1 MNVEELIK
9 KGDDFRHIENYD
21 EALSTYDA
29 AIDILDTFPDSF
41 ENKQKVLALSG
52 KSIVFRRLKKHEDAL
67 ITIDMAIKADPES
80 TKSWNNKGYI
90 LRDLKRYEE
99 ALKAFNTSLDIHSKI
114 AANYSGVSYSW
125 NGKEL
130 VLHGLKCNNN
140 SEITYSW
147 NGKGLVLS
155 DLRRYEE
162 ALKAFKKSI
171 NIDPESAFSWN
182 GKGSVYLSYQKY
194 NEAIEAYDT
203 ALSKE
208 KINNTEKIFAL
219 NGKGVAF
226 THLKKYDIALDVF
239 EKSIDLN
246 LYQGVPYN
254 GKGLIYWTR
263 KQFDQAIESFKQSIQ
278 YDPDYIH
285 SFNSLAMLYL
295 ETSNLKEATLV
306 ANNSFY
312 KNPRNYLTLFL
323 KGKIELEKQNY
334 DNAIYFFEEAI
345 SQSPGDPLTLFWE
358 IYAKYLKAEVNYSLG
373 DKKYQ
378 DIVFSCIRELEKV
391 SAFNSTDSKPDNHI
405 SRKIEA
411 YNNYFL
417 GCCYYKL
424 GDYFSAKEKFIECLN
439 LSSEPE
445 IAKSA
450 KQLVDDLWNYKI
462 NTPVFKWWFDSPLY
476 SIRRKITL
484 SFLLFSIFGVL
495 LPQFS
500 HLLISFL
507 YDLISRVLLPYPSLS
522 KFLNYFFQHLI
533 NPLLTLL
540 SFIDW
545 RNNTTQY
552 TLLILLL
559 FFFLIYPC
567 IKSFKSSEV
576 EIEIQ
581 SPNPIELT
589 PILIEMTL
597 KELEKDV
604 KPLPKT

>member
-1 MNVEELIK
+1 MDVEELIK
-9 KGDDFRHIENYD
+9 KGDEFRRAKKYD
-21 EALSTYDA
+21 EALSTYDT
-29 AIDILDTFPDSF
+29 AIDILKIYPDSL
-41 ENKQKVLALSG
+41 EHKQKARALLG
-52 KSIVFRRLKKHEDAL
+52 KGLVFRDLKKYEEAL
-67 ITIDMAIKADPES
+67 ITLDMAIKADPKS
-80 TKSWNNKGYI
+80 TKSWNSKGYI

-99 ALKAFNTSLDIHSKI
+99 ALKAFKTSLDIHSKL
-114 AANYSGVSYSW
+114 ASNYLGVSYSW

-130 VLHGLKCNNN
+130 VLHGLKCNN
-140 SEITYSW
+140 SEISYSW
-147 NGKGLVLS
+147 NGKGLVLR

-171 NIDPESAFSWN
+171 NINPESAFSWN

-194 NEAIEAYDT
+194 NEAIEAYDS
-203 ALSKE
+203 ALSKK
-208 KINNTEKIFAL
+208 KISDTEKIFAL
-219 NGKGVAF
+219 NGKGVAL
-226 THLKKYDIALDVF
+226 THLKEYDRALEVF
-239 EKSIDLN
+239 EESIDLN
-246 LYQGVPYN
+246 LYQGFPYN
-254 GKGLIYWTR
+254 GKGLIYLTCKR
-263 KQFDQAIESFKQSIQ
+263 FDQAIESFKESIQ
-278 YDPDYIH
+278 YEPDYIH
-285 SFNSLAMLYL
+285 SFNSLSMLYL
-295 ETSNLKEATLV
+295 EISNLKEATLV

-312 KNPRNYLTLFL
+312 KNPHDYLTLFI

-345 SQSPGDPLTLFWE
+345 SQSPGDPLVMFWE
-358 IYAKYLKAEVNYSLG
+358 VYAKYLKAEVNYSLS

-391 SAFNSTDSKPDNHI
+391 SALNSTYSKTKNPI
-405 SRKIEA
+405 LRKIEA

-424 GDYFSAKEKFIECLN
+424 GDYFSAKDKFIECMN

-445 IAKSA
+445 ITTSA

-462 NTPVFKWWFDSPLY
+462 NTPVFKWWFDSPLCRF
-476 SIRRKITL
+476 RRRITL
-484 SFLLFSIFGVL
+484 SFLLLSIFGIL
-495 LPQFS
+495 LPES
-500 HLLISFL
+500 SYLLILFL
-507 YDLISRVLLPYPSLS
+507 YNLVSRVLLPHPLLF
-522 KFLNYFFQHLI
+522 KFLNYIFQFLI

-540 SFIDW
+540 SFVDW

-581 SPNPIELT
+581 SPNPVELT
-589 PILIEMTL
+589 PILIEMIL
-597 KELEKDV
+597 KELEKDL
-604 KPLPKT
+604 KL